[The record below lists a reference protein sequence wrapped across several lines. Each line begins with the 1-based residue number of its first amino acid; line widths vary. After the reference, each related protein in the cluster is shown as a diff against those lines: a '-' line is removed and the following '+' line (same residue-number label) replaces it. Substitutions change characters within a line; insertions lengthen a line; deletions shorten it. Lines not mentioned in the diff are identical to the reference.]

1 MELHENE
8 NLIWR
13 GHPAA
18 RAFVSW
24 YLKWGFIL
32 LIPLI
37 IVTIL
42 RWRDT
47 GTGMA
52 YWKWV
57 VLTLVALAL
66 LAGFDFLR
74 RAAIDY
80 VVTSHRI
87 RIRRGLLSRH
97 EKSAAVEKV
106 QNINT
111 SQSLMDRV
119 LGVGAVD
126 FDTAG
131 ADVNQADFVF
141 RGIASPHELV
151 RRLEERQIGTGG
163 GPGPRVDSL

>member
-8 NLIWR
+8 HLIWR

-18 RAFVSW
+18 RAFVVW
-24 YLKWGFIL
+24 YIKWAFIL

-42 RWRDT
+42 RWRDA

-57 VLTLVALAL
+57 VLTIVALVL
-66 LAGFDFLR
+66 LVGLDFLR
-74 RAAIDY
+74 RASIDY
-80 VVTSHRI
+80 VVTTRRL

-97 EKSAAVEKV
+97 EQSTVIEKV

-111 SQSLMDRV
+111 SQSLLDRV
-119 LGVGAVD
+119 FGVGAVD

-131 ADVNQADFVF
+131 ADVHQADFVF
-141 RGIASPHELV
+141 WGIADPHGLV
-151 RRLEERQIGTGG
+151 SRLEAHRIGLGGATETGSS
-163 GPGPRVDSL
+163 V